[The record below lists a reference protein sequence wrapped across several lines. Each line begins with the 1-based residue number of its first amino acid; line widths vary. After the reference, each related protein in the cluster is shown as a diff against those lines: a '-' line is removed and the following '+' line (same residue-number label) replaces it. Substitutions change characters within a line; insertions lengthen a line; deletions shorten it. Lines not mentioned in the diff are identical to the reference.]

1 MDLEQVLMAFKNNSK
16 ANVAQ
21 GDKEDNPSVIYLK
34 SSRRCLV
41 DKGREDKEALHK
53 HKRDRMSC

>member
-1 MDLEQVLMAFKNNSK
+1 MDLEQDLMAFKNNSK

-21 GDKEDNPSVIYLK
+21 GKEASPSATYLM

-41 DKGREDKEALHK
+41 DKGREDKEAHHK
-53 HKRDRMSC
+53 HKRGRMSC